1 MKIDYGY
8 NPEDYITLGQYQGIE
23 VSVDT
28 ESIKNGLINDHIK
41 SEQEDNT
48 TYSDVS
54 RGAVEGDK
62 VICDFAGS
70 IKGQMVN
77 GFSDNDYS
85 LVLGKDTFV
94 VDGFIDQLYGMKAGE
109 SKVAILEVPESFS
122 SAPEYAGSKIVFE
135 ITVTAVQQPLV
146 PMVTDAYVKEKFNL
160 NSVEEYRNSV
170 EEEIKDTIDEKLEAA
185 KKEAVLSKLQDN
197 CTVKGYPEDFLN
209 SQRDSFEQSIK
220 FYALMQGKSNDEY
233 CQDHFGI
240 SFEEY
245 VKKAVAQ
252 QLILQAIAQKE
263 KMTITEYEYK
273 GDLEAFVKRQGS
285 TDKDNFVE
293 KYGRDKVVQSMLAE
307 KAQNLV
313 METAVYK

>member
-1 MKIDYGY
+1 
-8 NPEDYITLGQYQGIE
+8 
-23 VSVDT
+23 
-28 ESIKNGLINDHIK
+28 
-41 SEQEDNT
+41 
-48 TYSDVS
+48 
-54 RGAVEGDK
+54 
-62 VICDFAGS
+62 
-70 IKGQMVN
+70 
-77 GFSDNDYS
+77 
-85 LVLGKDTFV
+85 
-94 VDGFIDQLYGMKAGE
+94 MKAGE